1 MNQKRKSINNKN
13 KEKWLNIK
21 LNSFNT
27 AKQREKL
34 PKFPKL
40 EEALAIWISNALFT
54 NKTIMGEIIIVKAFD
69 FTRLM
74 NIEGFTRSVE
84 AQSGPNEEE
93 LTKEREKLQE
103 LINNFDLENVFN
115 CDETG
120 LYWELKPSKT
130 LSIGP
135 FSRIKKSKNRITLLL
150 TFNATGSVKLSAL
163 FIHKYQTPR
172 DLIGID
178 KSKLPI
184 DYFWNKKAWMQTS
197 IWNKYLELLN
207 QRMKK
212 RNKKILLL
220 VDNAPVHSISNPEL
234 LINITIHYL
243 PSNTTAHLQPA
254 DAGIINSFKI
264 PVTSET
270 IHNCWIKTGIL
281 PLVVTSPSP
290 SVEKLNNDINL
301 NETEEVQRL
310 LDQYNQYNNFTLG
323 ELMSTEEF
331 ILIDDDNNYR
341 EEEITDEEIVNI
353 IKSNET
359 DLAEEEINLQPKIS
373 ISEALESLD
382 KVLSFL
388 SNPPDN
394 FVIELNNRNLM
405 HNFKKQIIF
414 FDKNSKV
421 QSVLDSWLNT

>member
-1 MNQKRKSINNKN
+1 
-13 KEKWLNIK
+13 
-21 LNSFNT
+21 
-27 AKQREKL
+27 
-34 PKFPKL
+34 
-40 EEALAIWISNALFT
+40 
-54 NKTIMGEIIIVKAFD
+54 MGEIIIAKAFD

-74 NIEGFTRSVE
+74 NIEGFTRSV

-264 PVTSET
+264 
-270 IHNCWIKTGIL
+270 L
-281 PLVVTSPSP
+281 VTSPSP